1 MNQLHPVL
9 YILKLDNEGFKQL
22 FECLLQN
29 VLEVELRGA
38 LNQIL
43 ENSQTNSSSLIEK
56 SMSVKVPSC
65 QIFLLQI
72 QRILLQL

>member
-1 MNQLHPVL
+1 MNSIASVVMNQLYPVL

-38 LNQIL
+38 LNHII
-43 ENSQTNSSSLIEK
+43 ENSQINSSSLKER
-56 SMSVKVPSC
+56 SMSVNG
-65 QIFLLQI
+65 
-72 QRILLQL
+72 